1 MFGDGLMAFARSIF
15 RSHSMTDP
23 PARLQARRRIRFIIA
38 FVVFAVILFALLRFS
53 GSILVSESRVNHADF
68 AIIADWSC
76 DRCLSLVSDRIKSK
90 ALEGVLL
97 FSSERQRLVLLGVIP
112 PGEELCRERL
122 IRDGVLPDAI
132 HFVDGK
138 SRSDWQ
144 AARLIGAWLDEHS
157 GKRINVLCE
166 RFSSHR
172 WSLIFDRTITPSN
185 RSRLAI
191 EAVADP
197 RFDETNWWR
206 SRSGIKSYFHNVFR
220 VGYARLHGED
230 SVPAADWSPEKYES
244 SLLK

>member
-1 MFGDGLMAFARSIF
+1 MVFVRSIF
-15 RSHSMTDP
+15 RSRSITDP
-23 PARLQARRRIRFIIA
+23 PARLQARRQIRFIIV
-38 FVVFAVILFALLRFS
+38 FVAFAVTLSTLLRCS
-53 GSILVSESRVNHADF
+53 GSVLVSESRVKQADF

-76 DRCLSLVSDRIKSK
+76 DRCLSLVSGRIKSK
-90 ALEGVLL
+90 ALQGVLL
-97 FSSERQRLVLLGVIP
+97 FSPERQRLVLLGVIP

-122 IRDGVLPDAI
+122 IRDGVSPDAI

-144 AARLIGAWLDEHS
+144 AARLIGEWLDEHS

-172 WSLIFDRTITPSN
+172 WSFIFDRTIAPSN

-206 SRSGIKSYFHNVFR
+206 SRSGIKSYFHNIFR
-220 VGYARLHGED
+220 IGYARLHGED
-230 SVPAADWSPEKYES
+230 SVLPTDWSPEKYES